1 MPRNRGFQ
9 AQQCYTARRVGP
21 VIFTRYAASGPL
33 RNAEIPG
40 KPLILRA
47 THAGKTIELHT
58 GVNRPAIV
66 PAVLSALLV
75 GTMSGAPAADG
86 LAPSA
91 TPQGPQVTF
100 KASVDVVSVS
110 ASVRDSRGRVV
121 RNLKKADFEVIDA
134 GVRREIRDFQSGDSP
149 VSLAVLLDISGS
161 MSVGGNMDR
170 ARQAVGVAMANLRS
184 RADEAALFT
193 FDSELQEVV
202 RFTTDLDRVRRVS
215 LEGQPWGKTSL
226 YDAVAQTART
236 VAART
241 NRHRAVLVIT
251 DGVDTGSLLKAPE
264 VSAIASSID
273 VPVYLLTVVN
283 PADHPGGEFA
293 VLQTDGRV
301 SDTAT
306 LADLSRWTGGD
317 MRIASLPEHTATAI
331 ADLFAEIRHQYL
343 ITFEPGERAG
353 WHPLEIRTRKKDLI
367 VHARSGYTAGP
378 LANTRPDTSD

>member
-1 MPRNRGFQ
+1 MNRRPI
-9 AQQCYTARRVGP
+9 AP
-21 VIFTRYAASGPL
+21 VA
-33 RNAEIPG
+33 
-40 KPLILRA
+40 LI
-47 THAGKTIELHT
+47 
-58 GVNRPAIV
+58 
-66 PAVLSALLV
+66 ALLM
-75 GTMSGAPAADG
+75 GTMSAPAADG
-86 LAPSA
+86 SAGRA
-91 TPQGPQVTF
+91 TPQGSQATF

-161 MSVGGNMDR
+161 MSVGGNMAR
-170 ARQAVGVAMANLRS
+170 AREAVGVAMANLRN

-215 LEGQPWGKTSL
+215 LDGQPWGQTNL

-306 LADLSRWTGGD
+306 LADLARWTGGD
-317 MRIASLPEHTATAI
+317 MRIASLPAHTTAAI
-331 ADLFAEIRHQYL
+331 VDLFAEIRHQYL

-353 WHPLEIRTRKKDLI
+353 WHPLEIRTRNNNLI
-367 VHARSGYTAGP
+367 VHARSGYIAGP
-378 LANTRPDTSD
+378 SRPKARHVGLEEIRPSCVRVSLLHRSSRSLLLLRPPAQPRSSSAPRWATSIRRLTR